1 MAEQLIPLTQLPRE
15 LSALTG
21 AQAPGYRRLYGLV
34 LDGRLPTEH
43 RNGRHY
49 LPRER
54 LPEVAALVGMTASTD
69 ATRPVAA

>member
-1 MAEQLIPLTQLPRE
+1 MREPLIPLPLLPRE
-15 LSALTG
+15 LAALTG
-21 AQAPGYRRLYGLV
+21 QPAPGYRRLYGMA

-54 LPEVAALVGMTASTD
+54 LPEVAELVGMTAGTVPP
-69 ATRPVAA
+69 RHVAA

>member
-1 MAEQLIPLTQLPRE
+1 MA
-15 LSALTG
+15 
-21 AQAPGYRRLYGLV
+21 

-54 LPEVAALVGMTASTD
+54 LSEAAELVGMTAGT
-69 ATRPVAA
+69 TPPRHIAA